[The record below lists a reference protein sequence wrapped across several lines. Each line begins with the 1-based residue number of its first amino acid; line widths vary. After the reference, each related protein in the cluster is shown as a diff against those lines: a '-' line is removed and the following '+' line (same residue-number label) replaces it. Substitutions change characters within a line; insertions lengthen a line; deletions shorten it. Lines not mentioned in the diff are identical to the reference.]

1 MITMTPDSIL
11 TFMRKNKYESDI
23 QSDTQQVYT
32 IIKIEQKE
40 YPLFLRVF
48 DDGHLLQLLV
58 FIPCHLKPNEHFN
71 FEKQAKS
78 EKREAYESSDHHQQQ
93 AVVADLARLLHLL
106 NKELDVPGFGMDEMA
121 GVVFYRLMLPTPKK
135 KIDEELLLAFL
146 KTAEHVCQMFST
158 PIEAVSSGQ
167 MTLNEILAKAQQM
180 EKT

>member
-1 MITMTPDSIL
+1 MINMTPDSL
-11 TFMRKNKYESDI
+11 LAFMKNNKYEADI

-32 IIKIEQKE
+32 IFKMNKRE

-58 FIPCHLKPNEHFN
+58 FIPCHLTPNEDFALGKESISTNAKPHDN
-71 FEKQAKS
+71 KQ
-78 EKREAYESSDHHQQQ
+78 ERII
-93 AVVADLARLLHLL
+93 ADLARLLHLL
-106 NKELDVPGFGMDEMA
+106 NKELDVPGFGIDEMA

-135 KIDEELLLAFL
+135 KIDHELLLAFL
-146 KTAEHVCQMFST
+146 KTTEHVCQMFST

-167 MTLNEILAKAQQM
+167 MTLDEILTKAKEI

>member
-1 MITMTPDSIL
+1 MTPDSL
-11 TFMRKNKYESDI
+11 LNFMQKNKYEANI

-32 IIKIEQKE
+32 IFKINKKE

-58 FIPCHLKPNEHFN
+58 FIPCALEPNQKFA
-71 FEKQAKS
+71 FDKKT
-78 EKREAYESSDHHQQQ
+78 KREPSESSSDKSKES
-93 AVVADLARLLHLL
+93 VADLARLLHLL

-135 KIDEELLLAFL
+135 KFDEDLLVAYL

-167 MTLNEILAKAQQM
+167 MTLDQILAKAHEL
-180 EKT
+180 EK